1 MFKDITV
8 GQYLPG
14 NSVVHRMDPRS
25 KILLTLFIIVFLFM
39 TNSFVGYGLF
49 ALLIFGTVVVAKI
62 PMNYILRGLKPLIL
76 ILVLTFGLHL
86 FMDPG
91 DVLFHIGPINAT
103 KQGLIYG
110 LMMVFRLILLI
121 VTTSIMTLTTSPI
134 DLTDGLERLMR
145 PFQAVGVPAHELA
158 MMMTIALR
166 FIPTLIEETDK
177 IMKAQMA
184 RGADFESGNIIRRV
198 KSMIPVLVPL
208 FVSAFRRA
216 DELALAME
224 ARCYR
229 GGKGRT
235 RMKELKF
242 SSLDAVTSGAVLVY
256 VVLVTVLF

>member
-103 KQGLIYG
+103 KQGLISG

-216 DELALAME
+216 DVLALAME

>member
-103 KQGLIYG
+103 KQGLISG

-145 PFQAVGVPAHELA
+145 PFQAIGVPAHELA

-184 RGADFESGNIIRRV
+184 RRGGFRV
-198 KSMIPVLVPL
+198 RQHHKEGQVHDPSVG
-208 FVSAFRRA
+208 SAFRQRFQEGRRA
-216 DELALAME
+216 GTGH
-224 ARCYR
+224 
-229 GGKGRT
+229 GGEMLQGRQ
-235 RMKELKF
+235 
-242 SSLDAVTSGAVLVY
+242 GQN
-256 VVLVTVLF
+256 

>member
-49 ALLIFGTVVVAKI
+49 ALLIFGTVVIANI

-103 KQGLIYG
+103 KQGLISG

-145 PFQAVGVPAHELA
+145 PFQAIGVPAHELA

-242 SSLDAVTSGAVLVY
+242 SYLDAVTSGAVLVY

>member
-103 KQGLIYG
+103 KQGLISG

>member
-103 KQGLIYG
+103 KQGLISG

-145 PFQAVGVPAHELA
+145 PFQAIGVPAHELA

-184 RGADFESGNIIRRV
+184 RGADFESGSIIRRV

-224 ARCYR
+224 GRCYR

>member
-103 KQGLIYG
+103 KQGLISG

-145 PFQAVGVPAHELA
+145 PFQAIGVPAHELA

-242 SSLDAVTSGAVLVY
+242 SSLDAVTSGAVLMY